1 MATLVKNQLAKIGVD
16 AKINLMDV
24 TAVIDRVLVKKDYE
38 MVVSGWGSLLDIN
51 MRSVSFSKGRQ
62 SDYMGLDDPKL
73 EEMVYQWRRNLDPQG
88 RQQVSADIQRL
99 MADQVYWVNVTG
111 YPFYRAYRNTV
122 KDFPFYDQAFLPGK
136 GLAE

>member
-1 MATLVKNQLAKIGVD
+1 
-16 AKINLMDV
+16 MDV
-24 TAVIDRVLVKKDYE
+24 TAVIDRVLVKKDFE

-51 MRSVSFSKGRQ
+51 MRSVSFFKGRQ

-88 RQQVSADIQRL
+88 RRQVSADIQRL
-99 MADQVYWVNVTG
+99 IADQVYWVNVTG

-122 KDFPFYDQAFLPGK
+122 KDFPFYDQAYFFLEK
-136 GLAE
+136 VWLDK